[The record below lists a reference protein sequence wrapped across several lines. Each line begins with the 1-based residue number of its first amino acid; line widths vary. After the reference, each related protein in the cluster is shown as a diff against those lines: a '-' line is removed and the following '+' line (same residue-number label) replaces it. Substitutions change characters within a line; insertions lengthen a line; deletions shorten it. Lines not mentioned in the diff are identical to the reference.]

1 MSTSATILPAPFGL
15 ETEYRANP
23 VGLDAP
29 RPRLAWRCPRG
40 LVRQTAYEIDAGVWQ
55 SGRVESSAQN
65 GVEWDGPSLRTSQR
79 VRWRV
84 RVWDEAGR
92 ATPWSETASFV
103 MGVLSPADWQ
113 AKWIGP
119 NAVTR
124 PEIDLGGARWISAP
138 GEATFTRRFS
148 LDAAPVEPCE
158 LALAARNAYRVAL
171 NGVVVAD
178 ARWEQVHD
186 WRLVRALDVR
196 PYLRAGENEIVAEIT
211 PLPDEPVAFLASLAI
226 PAGESGLTRIV
237 TDSGWEGAAEVFGGL
252 RDVPWGGAMISR
264 TETASPA
271 FEKAF
276 VAKGPVAEATLH
288 ITGLGFYEAS
298 LNGARIGDKVLD
310 PAPTAYDKRVLY
322 STYVLDEQVKPGP
335 NVLRVLLGHGWYD
348 QRSVA
353 AWNFDSAPWRDFPRL
368 IAQLEIRYADGTAER
383 VVTDGTWRQVASPV
397 GYDYIREGE
406 IIGSRDLRGPDLA
419 AAPLQAAEVEA
430 PRGRLVAE
438 AQPGARV
445 VRDIAPK
452 AIWQAGPETW
462 IVDFGENVAGWA
474 RVHLRGLAPGTVVS
488 FTYDER
494 IAPGGLPA
502 ESFDWHGRTIW
513 TQMPERPIRNI
524 DRYLVSPASYHVLP
538 RGAAFQRDR
547 FVSSGLPEEFYEPR
561 FTYNGFQYLVI
572 RGLPTA
578 PRAEDVIGR
587 VVSTDF
593 PTTGRFTCSDAT
605 FNALMRA
612 AERAYRSNFADG
624 FPTDCPHR
632 EKNGWTGDAQI
643 ASGLAQYLF
652 DNTAG
657 YEKWL
662 ADIVDAQRDSGEIP
676 GIVPTGGWGFKW
688 GNGPGYD
695 FALPVI
701 AWRLYLHRG
710 DRRVLDAVYPALVK
724 LLDFTAREKMV
735 DDLVDWGIP
744 DWVPADPASRPKG
757 EYTSS
762 LFFRAALEIAA
773 KTAVLR
779 GVPGDARRFSAQ
791 ADRTRAAL
799 RAKYLHGDGLFENG
813 SQTAQAMALQF
824 GLANP
829 DEHPAAERRL
839 IEAVHAA
846 DDHVT
851 CGIYGMTYLFRAL
864 SEAGRSDLAFRL
876 LTRESDPSPA
886 RWIAQGATTLWE
898 DFKDGQSRNHIMFGD
913 FAAWA
918 FAYLAGIRPVESA
931 PGGREMLIAPCPI
944 EALDFAEATVGTP
957 CGDFASGWRR
967 EGGGLVFTVTVPPNA
982 SAIVRLPGQDAL
994 NLGPGTY
1001 TRTLPFC

>member
-1 MSTSATILPAPFGL
+1 MNASDTILAAPFGL
-15 ETEYRANP
+15 ETEYRTAP
-23 VGLDAP
+23 VGLDTP

-40 LVRQTAYEIDAGVWQ
+40 LVRQTAYEIDAGEWRT
-55 SGRVESSAQN
+55 GRVASSEQN
-65 GVEWDGPSLRTSQR
+65 GVEWAGPPLRSSQR
-79 VRWRV
+79 VQWRV
-84 RVWDEAGR
+84 RVWDESGR
-92 ATPWSETASFV
+92 VTPWSETASFV

-113 AKWIGP
+113 ARWIGP
-119 NAVTR
+119 NAATR
-124 PEIDLGGARWISAP
+124 PDVDLGGARWITAP
-138 GEATFTRRFS
+138 GEATFSRRFS
-148 LDAAPVEPCE
+148 LNAAPGEPCE
-158 LALAARNAYRVAL
+158 LALAARNAYCVAL
-171 NGVVVAD
+171 NGVIVAD
-178 ARWEQVHD
+178 ARWEQVHS
-186 WRLVRALDVR
+186 WRLVRAIDVSS
-196 PYLRAGENEIVAEIT
+196 YLHEGDNEIVAEVT
-211 PLPDEPVAFLASLAI
+211 PLADEPAAFLASLSL
-226 PAGESGLTRIV
+226 PGGGRIV
-237 TDSGWEGAAEVFGGL
+237 TDGDWEGAAQVLGAL
-252 RDVPWGGAMISR
+252 RDVPWGRDMLAR

-271 FEKAF
+271 FEKSF
-276 VAKGPVAEATLH
+276 IAKGPVAEATLH

-322 STYVLDEQVKPGP
+322 STYTLDGLVKPGP

-348 QRSVA
+348 QRSIA

-368 IAQLEIRYADGTAER
+368 LAQLELRYADGSTER
-383 VVTDGTWRQVASPV
+383 VVSDASWLQVASPV
-397 GYDYIREGE
+397 GYDCIREGE
-406 IIGSRDLRGPDLA
+406 IIGARDPRGPNLA
-419 AAPLQAAEVEA
+419 AKPLPAEEVAA
-430 PRGRLVAE
+430 PRGVLAAE

-445 VRDIAPK
+445 VRDIPPA
-452 AIWQAGPETW
+452 AIWSAGPATW
-462 IVDFGENVAGWA
+462 IVDFGENIAGWA
-474 RVHLRGLAPGTVVS
+474 RVRLRGLRPGDIVS

-494 IAPGGLPA
+494 VAPGGLPA
-502 ESFDWHGRTIW
+502 EPFDWHGRTIW
-513 TQMPERPIRNI
+513 TQMPERPLRNI
-524 DRYLVSPASYHVLP
+524 DRYLVSSASYHVLP
-538 RGAAFQRDR
+538 RDAAFQRDR
-547 FVSSGLPEEFYEPR
+547 FVSSGAPVEDYEPR

-572 RGLPTA
+572 RGLQSP
-578 PRAEDVIGR
+578 PRAEDVVGR

-605 FNALMRA
+605 FNALVQA

-643 ASGLAQYLF
+643 ASGLAQYFF

-695 FALPVI
+695 FALPII

-710 DRRVLDAVYPALVK
+710 DRRILDVIYPALTK
-724 LLDFTAREKMV
+724 LLAFTAREKMV

-744 DWVPADPASRPKG
+744 DWIPADPASRPKG

-773 KTAVLR
+773 KIAGFKGLAD
-779 GVPGDARRFSAQ
+779 DARRFSAQ

-799 RAKYLHGDGLFENG
+799 RAKYLRGDGLFENG

-824 GLANP
+824 GLAEP
-829 DEHPAAERRL
+829 GERPAAERRL
-839 IEAVHAA
+839 VEAVHAA

-864 SEAGRSDLAFRL
+864 SEAGRTDLAFRV
-876 LTRESDPSPA
+876 LTRDSDPSPA

-918 FAYLAGIRPVESA
+918 FAHLAGIRPLESA

-944 EALDFAEATVGTP
+944 AALEFAEATVGTP
-957 CGDFASGWRR
+957 YGTYASAWRR
-967 EGGGLVFTVTVPPNA
+967 EGGTLSFTVTVPPNA
-982 SAIVRLPGQDAL
+982 SAIVRLPGREEQR
-994 NLGPGTY
+994 LGPGTH
-1001 TRTLPFC
+1001 TLCE